1 MPRCLACQMKVSAW
15 FEVSQTCSTHM
26 AHMERSYIYI
36 YRFRTKLR
44 WCSFE
49 VATFLNHGEGKR
61 IDAWARKNSFFGPVE
76 VGGWTVGPRQHTS
89 GRDLVPE
96 CMSAYMALSL
106 SLSLLSFNRDRHLM
120 FMFFY
125 QTVSIVFLFM
135 RTIYV
140 YKMCFSTKLVVVL
153 HHPGHVQES
162 WLFVNF
168 VLAVIG
174 CSSACSAAVHP

>member
-1 MPRCLACQMKVSAW
+1 MGQKKQFLRPRGGGRLDGGTSA
-15 FEVSQTCSTHM
+15 
-26 AHMERSYIYI
+26 AY
-36 YRFRTKLR
+36 
-44 WCSFE
+44 
-49 VATFLNHGEGKR
+49 
-61 IDAWARKNSFFGPVE
+61 
-76 VGGWTVGPRQHTS
+76 VGPGPRAGVHVS
-89 GRDLVPE
+89 IHG
-96 CMSAYMALSL
+96 ALSL

-153 HHPGHVQES
+153 HDPGHVQES

>member
-1 MPRCLACQMKVSAW
+1 M
-15 FEVSQTCSTHM
+15 FN
-26 AHMERSYIYI
+26 AHGPHGTLIYIYIYI

-76 VGGWTVGPRQHTS
+76 VGGWTVGPPQHTS

-106 SLSLLSFNRDRHLM
+106 SLSFLS
-120 FMFFY
+120 
-125 QTVSIVFLFM
+125 
-135 RTIYV
+135 
-140 YKMCFSTKLVVVL
+140 
-153 HHPGHVQES
+153 
-162 WLFVNF
+162 
-168 VLAVIG
+168 IG
-174 CSSACSAAVHP
+174 TDI